1 VYKTKFNEKGKVER
15 QKVRLVEK
23 WFAQQLGIEYEE
35 TFSPL
40 ARLDTVRE
48 VLGVA
53 AKKKWPIYQMDV
65 KSSFLNGIL
74 YEEVYVDQPPG
85 FQIKGK

>member
-1 VYKTKFNEKGKVER
+1 MKSRKEKG
-15 QKVRLVEK
+15 
-23 WFAQQLGIEYEE
+23 FAQQPGIEYEE

-53 AKKKWPIYQMDV
+53 AKKKMAIL
-65 KSSFLNGIL
+65 SNGR
-74 YEEVYVDQPPG
+74 
-85 FQIKGK
+85 